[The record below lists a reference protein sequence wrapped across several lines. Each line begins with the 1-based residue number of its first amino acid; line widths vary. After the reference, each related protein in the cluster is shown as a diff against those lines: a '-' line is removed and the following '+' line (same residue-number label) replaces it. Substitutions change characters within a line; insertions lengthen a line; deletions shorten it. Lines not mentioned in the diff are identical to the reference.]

1 MATFRIDQVTPGAGV
16 AGRARHDLVPGE
28 VITLVATAPIGGGVT
43 YTWELLDKVGSS
55 AVLSATTGSTV
66 TIGNAGAI
74 TALCAF
80 RIRLTANDGGTITTT
95 VRVCSVR
102 GTASNLRA
110 VLFAETSPS
119 TQTLNLNDPDLS
131 EDNATYADRAGTG
144 SAGQNWRGWAEWA
157 YEVVTAV
164 EATYGGGG
172 PPTGAA
178 SGDLA
183 GTYPAPTVTRAR
195 GLRETSGPTTLTMGA
210 VADGEYLMRFG
221 ASVIGGPGGGSGTLQ
236 DAYDAGPDITQ
247 GLDGINI
254 VQGTPSPTDPYV
266 LRLEA
271 SLDAGSPVRPLLV
284 VVNPAAPWAADGIRV
299 EMGSLA
305 SGTGIEVSTTGDG
318 AGITVH
324 RNPGSSA
331 TGVGIA
337 VLMGANAMAPGLTV
351 EALGNSQGISVALN
365 GSGTGLS
372 VDTSGGTGNGITVQ
386 VASAK
391 NPIQTQINS
400 VNAFTVDGASM
411 LVDIGTTGAPL
422 DIYSYGLL
430 RLGSAVGTR
439 MKSFEAFTTNTA
451 TATTTDNNIGKVV
464 MRPGTN
470 TAVST
475 IADIAFRAGSG
486 SEVLLTKSGA
496 LYANTTIRE
505 YLIESGVTLAVGD
518 VVRFQ
523 SANHVGKASATSNG
537 IPAVGIVLAVNAGG
551 VGDGTTVY
559 ALVAMHGYVSG
570 LSGLTLGAPVYLSAT
585 SGAYTTT
592 IPSSDGNYVQVLGHA
607 ISTTEMIL
615 NVDTPRPPSLIHLL
629 TNTDVTGTTEVS
641 LGMVYLRIGSIIGAG
656 SKAMLGATSGGGDTA
671 DLRIR
676 RFTGGTEVAI
686 FSATGTPANT
696 AITAAYTV
704 ANSDWYELTL
714 VAGGAAQVAR
724 CQGVHL
730 HVYGEVHG

>member
-1 MATFRIDQVTPGAGV
+1 MTAQIVFHDGVGPNTGSIERAVAFLGV
-16 AGRARHDLVPGE
+16 AFTASNFDNTGVLGWQWTLLYKPPGSATGLTSSTASAPQFTPDVAGTYLLRLEVYSDAGRTDLLDSDEQFVSVAFAAPYDWHIPAVGETGQRGASGWGNPVETILRALRTAITTLVPG
-28 VITLVATAPIGGGVT
+28 ISQLTGDATAGPGSGSQAVT
-43 YTWELLDKVGSS
+43 
-55 AVLSATTGSTV
+55 
-66 TIGNAGAI
+66 
-74 TALCAF
+74 
-80 RIRLTANDGGTITTT
+80 
-95 VRVCSVR
+95 
-102 GTASNLRA
+102 
-110 VLFAETSPS
+110 
-119 TQTLNLNDPDLS
+119 
-131 EDNATYADRAGTG
+131 
-144 SAGQNWRGWAEWA
+144 
-157 YEVVTAV
+157 VVQ
-164 EATYGGGG
+164 
-172 PPTGAA
+172 
-178 SGDLA
+178 
-183 GTYPAPTVTRAR
+183 AR
-195 GLRETSGPTTLTMGA
+195 GLRETGGPTTLTMGA
-210 VADGEYLMRFG
+210 VADGEYLRRSG
-221 ASVIGGPGGGSGTLQ
+221 ATVIGGPGGGGSGTLQ
-236 DAYDAGPDITQ
+236 DAYDVGADITQ

-318 AGITVH
+318 DGITVH

-351 EALGNSQGISVALN
+351 EALGASQGVSVVSN
-365 GSGTGLS
+365 GSGTG
-372 VDTSGGTGNGITVQ
+372 VYVNTSGGTGDGITALV
-386 VASAK
+386 SSGK

-400 VNAFTVDGASM
+400 VNAFTVDGASL
-411 LVDIGTTGAPL
+411 LVDIGATGAPL

-430 RLGSAVGTR
+430 RLGSAAGTR

-523 SANHVGKASATSNG
+523 SDNHVGKASATING
-537 IPAVGIVLAVNAGG
+537 IPAVGIVLAVHAGG
-551 VGDGTTVY
+551 LGDGTTVY

-570 LSGLTLGAPVYLSAT
+570 LSGLTRGAPIYLSGTA
-585 SGAYTTT
+585 GAYTNT
-592 IPSSDGNYVQVLGHA
+592 IPSASGSLVQVLGHA
-607 ISTTEMIL
+607 ISATEAIL
-615 NVDTPRPPSLIHLL
+615 NFDTPRPPSLIPLFV
-629 TNTDVTGTTEVS
+629 NADQTGTTELS
-641 LGMVYLRIGSIIGAG
+641 LGMVYLPANAIIAAD
-656 SKAMLGATSGGGDTA
+656 SRAMLGATSGGGDTA

-676 RFTGGTEVAI
+676 RFTGGAQVAI
-686 FSATGTPANT
+686 FSATGAPAST
-696 AITAAYTV
+696 TITASYTV
-704 ANSDWYELTL
+704 AASDWYELTL
-714 VAGGAAQVAR
+714 AAGGAAQTAR

-730 HVYGEVHG
+730 RVYGETN